1 MSVAPGGMTPSLVPW
16 SPYAMSA
23 ERVSDTLWPRDICAT
38 PAQTKVWLA
47 IRNLKIKPSSNP
59 VMTSPA
65 PIVKVKGTPTILEDS
80 MNSQVS

>member
-23 ERVSDTLWPRDICAT
+23 ERVSDTLWPSDICAT

-47 IRNLKIKPSSNP
+47 IRNLK
-59 VMTSPA
+59 
-65 PIVKVKGTPTILEDS
+65 
-80 MNSQVS
+80 